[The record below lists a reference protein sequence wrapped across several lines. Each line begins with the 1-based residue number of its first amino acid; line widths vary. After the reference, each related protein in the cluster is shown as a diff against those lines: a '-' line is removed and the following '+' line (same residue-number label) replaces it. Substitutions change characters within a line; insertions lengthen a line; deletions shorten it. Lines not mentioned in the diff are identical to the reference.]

1 MAKGRGQKGNG
12 IRNGNRR
19 LGGNSGS
26 PKRTLTKKL
35 QYLEVFPINNGTTDY
50 AYLAK
55 AVKPD
60 IRKATGAIAQ
70 FAAYELW
77 RLKKIQVSVQ
87 LAPSQATASTDIQNI
102 AGATIWTA
110 ADFGNNESSSGKE
123 LQQYQ
128 NAKRNTLNWNKWVN
142 VVDTTSRINARLNGG
157 NSSDF
162 IMPTATWVNTN
173 LYDSSDYSGYQVFV
187 QLPGFQNSSPSAL
200 PSLTFVTTL
209 TVEFMQPAFQASAS
223 SFQTEIYDA
232 ILSVIPD
239 GKASEVFRDYKFL
252 RLTSERNVDGNREYK
267 VIFERVDGKPGTLTY
282 TDSEFRNLYTNMTS
296 GQYFSDRRVKY
307 TGPSPSAFLIN

>member
-1 MAKGRGQKGNG
+1 MAGGKKRNG
-12 IRNGNRR
+12 IQNGNRR

-35 QYLEVFPINNGTTDY
+35 QYLEVVPINNSTTDY

-60 IRKATGAIAQ
+60 IKKASGAIAQ

-87 LAPSQATASTDIQNI
+87 LAPSQAVVTTDLQSI

-110 ADFGNNESSSGKE
+110 ADYGSNENTSGKE

-142 VVDTTSRINARLNGG
+142 IVNTNSRINARLSG
-157 NSSDF
+157 NSNSDF
-162 IMPTATWVNTN
+162 ILPGSTWVNTN
-173 LYDSSDYSGYQVFV
+173 YFDSSNYSGYQMFV
-187 QLPGFQNSSPSAL
+187 QLPGFQNSTPGAL

-223 SFQTEIYDA
+223 SFQTEIYEA

-239 GKASEVFRDYKFL
+239 GQFPDTYRDYKFL
-252 RLTSERNVDGNREYK
+252 RLTSERNANGDREYK
-267 VIFERVDGKPGTLTY
+267 VVFDRVDGQPGTITY
-282 TDSEFRNLYTNMTS
+282 TDTEFKSLFTTMTS
-296 GQYFSDRRVKY
+296 GQYFGDRRVKY
-307 TGPSPSAFLIN
+307 TGPCPTSFLIN

>member
-1 MAKGRGQKGNG
+1 MVRRNRKNGNG
-12 IRNGNRR
+12 IQNGNRR
-19 LGGNSGS
+19 LGGNSGP
-26 PKRTLTKKL
+26 PKKTLTKKL

-55 AVKPD
+55 AIKPD
-60 IRKATGAIAQ
+60 ITKATGALNQ

-77 RLKKIQVSVQ
+77 RLKNIQVSVQ
-87 LAPSQATASTDIQNI
+87 LAPSQAVTTTDIAAI

-110 ADFGNNESSSGKE
+110 ADFGSNENTSGKE

-142 VVDTTSRINARLNGG
+142 VVNTSSRINARLNGS

-162 IMPTATWVNTN
+162 ILPTSTWVNTN
-173 LYDSSDYSGYQVFV
+173 LFDSSNYSGYQVFV
-187 QLPGFQNSSPSAL
+187 QLPGFQNSSPGAL

-209 TVEFMQPAFQASAS
+209 TVEFMQPAFQATAS

-239 GKASEVFRDYKFL
+239 GNFPDVYRDYKFL
-252 RLTSERNVDGNREYK
+252 RLTSERNATGEREYK
-267 VIFERVDGKPGTLTY
+267 VIFDRVDGQPGTITY
-282 TDSEFRNLYTNMTS
+282 SDAEFRSLYETMTS

-307 TGPSPSAFLIN
+307 TGPAPATFLVN